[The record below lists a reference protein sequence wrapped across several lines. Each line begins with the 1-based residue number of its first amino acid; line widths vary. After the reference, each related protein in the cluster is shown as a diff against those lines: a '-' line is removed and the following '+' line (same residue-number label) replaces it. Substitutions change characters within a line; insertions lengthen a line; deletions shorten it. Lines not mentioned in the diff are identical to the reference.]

1 MAMNIFWKC
10 GLGFRI
16 TIFLSILLS
25 MSSFIATSSVRGE
38 NNSQVNKGPYDTTL
52 GKLEYGVVIPSGT
65 PVKPVKGGSFTY
77 EYIFLNILPGKAMPV
92 GDELEIYT
100 KGTATTTNT
109 PKVIFVQDISTGDWL
124 ATSGVI
130 FFIDSKLF
138 LLNDHEI
145 KIIGGRERPFKIA
158 GQQFYETT
166 LKIKDGK
173 PVKVSE

>member
-1 MAMNIFWKC
+1 MNIFWKF
-10 GLGFRI
+10 GLGLRI
-16 TIFLSILLS
+16 TIFLSIFLS
-25 MSSFIATSSVRGE
+25 MTSFIATPFVRGE
-38 NNSQVNKGPYDTTL
+38 NKNSQDNKGPYDTAL

-77 EYIFLNILPGKAMPV
+77 EYIFLNILPGKALPV
-92 GDELEIYT
+92 GDGLEAYT

-109 PKVIFVQDISTGDWL
+109 PKVTFVQDISTGDWL
-124 ATSGVI
+124 ATDGVI
-130 FFIDSKLF
+130 FFIDGELF
-138 LLNDHEI
+138 ILNDHEI
-145 KIIGGRERPFKIA
+145 KILGGKDRPLKIA